1 MKRNRTLAWWAF
13 ALVAGGVCLLLESL
27 SGARQAPELSV
38 AEVLAMREVRAAHR
52 VLFAARAER
61 IDNET
66 ATELARVDPAET
78 GVIGV
83 EWSPLVTTQGNYEA
97 KALSADPLWAALFLR
112 WFERAEM
119 EPGDRV
125 AIGAS
130 GSFPGM
136 LLSARIAAETAGFEP
151 VIVGSL
157 GASNFGATVPVFDLW
172 HMEETL
178 LDTGMIRHG
187 MKLLTPGGD
196 GDALQWIED
205 EDREK
210 VLNRLEEIAASNAE
224 IEVYQPA
231 HLSEAIGRREEILF
245 GIGGVGSDA
254 RVKLFVN
261 IGGHAANYGTGATAL
276 RLPSGF
282 VEAARAEEIYPND
295 GSRIGDSVA
304 TRALR
309 GGLPIVNVIDLKG
322 ILATEAVAMGD
333 ARGLEMRS
341 GSVPPPWR
349 GAAALL
355 CLSGIV
361 LLGAARNTFNVRGD
375 SDDPGI

>member
-1 MKRNRTLAWWAF
+1 MRMNRTAAWWAF
-13 ALVAGGVCLLLESL
+13 ALVAAGACLLLESL
-27 SGARQAPELSV
+27 SGARQAPEHSV
-38 AEVLAMREVRAAHR
+38 AEVLAMREVRAAQHA
-52 VLFAARAER
+52 LSAARAAR
-61 IDNET
+61 IDNAT
-66 ATELARVDPAET
+66 AQELARVDPRET

-112 WFERAEM
+112 WFERAGL

-157 GASNFGATVPVFDLW
+157 GSSNFGATVPQFDLW

-178 LDTGMIRHG
+178 LARGLVRYPMR
-187 MKLLTPGGD
+187 MLTPGGD
-196 GDALQWIED
+196 GDALQWIEE
-205 EDREK
+205 EDRAA
-210 VLNRLEEIAASNAE
+210 LAARLAEVAASSAV
-224 IEVYQPA
+224 IEVFHPA
-231 HLSEAIGRREEILF
+231 HLSESIARREEVLF
-245 GIGGVGSDA
+245 GADGVGSEA
-254 RVKLFVN
+254 RAKLFIN

-282 VEAARAEEIYPND
+282 VPAERAREIYPPD
-295 GSRIGDSVA
+295 GTRIGDSVA

-309 GGLPIVNVIDLKG
+309 GGVPVVNVIDLKG
-322 ILATEAVAMGD
+322 ILASEAVAIRD
-333 ARGLEMRS
+333 ASGLEMRT
-341 GSVPPPWR
+341 GSATPLSR

-361 LLGAARNTFNVRGD
+361 LLGAARNTFNHKGE
-375 SDDPGI
+375 SDDPVI